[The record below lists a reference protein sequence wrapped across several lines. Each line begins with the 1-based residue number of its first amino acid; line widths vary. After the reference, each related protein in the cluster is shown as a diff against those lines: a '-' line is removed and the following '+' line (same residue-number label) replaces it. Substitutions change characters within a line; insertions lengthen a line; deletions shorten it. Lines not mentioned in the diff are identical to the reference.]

1 MTKRKVD
8 MLTEKLEIGRRYKIK
23 YIAGQNN
30 KQGTSR
36 FEGVLIKKMDK
47 YLIFRSVLGYT
58 ECFLKVDFVIGQY
71 RIEEVV

>member
-1 MTKRKVD
+1 MIKRKVD

-36 FEGVLIKKMDK
+36 FEGVLRDPQAVDK
-47 YLIFRSVLGYT
+47 ESGFPHLWHMACNIA
-58 ECFLKVDFVIGQY
+58 FLCELE
-71 RIEEVV
+71 RNETP